1 MSIDAT
7 LDAVVVAIG
16 SDHAGYRLKAKVGGY
31 LAEHGAVVLDFGTDS
46 EEPVDYPIF
55 CEPVARA
62 VATGAASLGVVI
74 GGSGQG
80 EQIVANKVVGVRA
93 ALCSSE
99 LAARLARAHNDANVL
114 ALGARLLGDDLAL
127 AILEAFVEGAFE
139 QGRHSR
145 RVDLIRQVEEGAS
158 FLPDAFT

>member
-1 MSIDAT
+1 MT

-16 SDHAGYRLKAKVGGY
+16 SDHAGYRLKTKVGAY
-31 LAEHGAVVLDFGTDS
+31 LADQGAVVLDFGTGS

-55 CEPVARA
+55 CEPVGRA
-62 VATGAASLGVVI
+62 VATGAASLGVVV

-93 ALCSSE
+93 ALCSNE

-114 ALGARLLGDDLAL
+114 ALGARLLGDELAL
-127 AILEAFVEGAFE
+127 SVLEAFLQGSFDG
-139 QGRHSR
+139 GRHSR
-145 RVDLIRQVEEGAS
+145 RVDQIRQVEEGVS
-158 FLPDAFT
+158 FIPDAFA